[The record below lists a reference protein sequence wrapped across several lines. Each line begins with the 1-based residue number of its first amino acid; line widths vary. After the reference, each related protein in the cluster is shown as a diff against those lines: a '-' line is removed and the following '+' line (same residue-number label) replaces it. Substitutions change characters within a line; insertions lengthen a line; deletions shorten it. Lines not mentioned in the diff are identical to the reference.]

1 MDRKAAATGTFSLSI
16 FSASGGIPSGDGSS
30 LVTVIRPVSDITTIG
45 PFNYDFLSFDV
56 SGAGLFVTPGEQ
68 LAIAVLHASPV

>member
-1 MDRKAAATGTFSLSI
+1 M
-16 FSASGGIPSGDGSS
+16 
-30 LVTVIRPVSDITTIG
+30 IRPVSDITTIG

-68 LAIAVLHASPV
+68 LAIAVLHASPSEPVPPVLPFAFSAA